1 MPAFSLTDAAFEGFR
16 LTRERPR
23 VVAAWAALYALMSL
37 VSAVLMVT
45 TIGPASATLGATAQG
60 VIPSDPAEAARQSRI
75 LAPMLMIMLPLV
87 LVFWSVLTSAIY
99 RAILQPEQ
107 GGFGRIRLGADEIR
121 MMGLIV
127 VLFLLLVSSLFAL
140 RMVDSLSALLAASGG
155 VVSAVV
161 GNLMRLAAFLAIV
174 AFWIRLSLAGP
185 ITYVSREIHVFRSWT
200 LTKAHFWRL
209 AAAYGLA
216 IGSALVVMLLAL
228 VIFAAAALGFAA
240 ASGVPLTHV
249 ERIFQPDMTSLAA
262 YFTPAQIFNQVFSA
276 VLLVAVFVVLLSP
289 AAIIHRALTGEPK
302 A

>member
-23 VVAAWAALYALMSL
+23 VVAAWAALYAVMSL
-37 VSAVLMVT
+37 VSAVLMVA
-45 TIGPASATLGATAQG
+45 TIGPESATLRATAQG

-75 LAPMLMIMLPLV
+75 VAPFLMIMLPLI
-87 LVFWSVLTSAIY
+87 LVFWSVLTSAVY
-99 RAILQPEQ
+99 RAILQPEET
-107 GGFGRIRLGADEIR
+107 GFGRLRFGSDEIR

-127 VLFLLLVSSLFAL
+127 ILFLLSVPTLFFFRMSISLGAI
-140 RMVDSLSALLAASGG
+140 VGAASGAPIG
-155 VVSAVV
+155 GLIPV
-161 GNLMRLAAFLAIV
+161 AAFLAIL

-200 LTKAHFWRL
+200 LTRGHFWRL

-216 IGSALVVMLLAL
+216 IGLALVVMLLAL
-228 VIFAAAALGFAA
+228 VIFAAAALAFALS
-240 ASGVPLTHV
+240 SGIPLAHV
-249 ERIFQPDMTSLAA
+249 ERIFQPDMSSIAA

-289 AAIIHRALTGEPK
+289 AAIIHRTLT
-302 A
+302 AARNA

>member
-23 VVAAWAALYALMSL
+23 VVAAWAALYAVMSL
-37 VSAVLMVT
+37 VSAVLMVS
-45 TIGPASATLGATAQG
+45 TIGPESATLRATAQG

-75 LAPMLMIMLPLV
+75 VAPFLMIMLPLI
-87 LVFWSVLTSAIY
+87 LVFWSVLTSAVY
-99 RAILQPEQ
+99 RAILQPEET
-107 GGFGRIRLGADEIR
+107 GFGRLRFGADEIR

-127 VLFLLLVSSLFAL
+127 ILFLLSVPTLFVFRMSISLGAI
-140 RMVDSLSALLAASGG
+140 VAATSGAAIG
-155 VVSAVV
+155 GLIPV
-161 GNLMRLAAFLAIV
+161 AAFLAIL

-185 ITYVSREIHVFRSWT
+185 ITYVNREIHVFRSWT
-200 LTKAHFWRL
+200 LTKGHFWRL

-216 IGSALVVMLLAL
+216 IGLALVVMLLAL
-228 VIFAAAALGFAA
+228 VIFAAAALAFALS
-240 ASGVPLTHV
+240 SGIPLGHV
-249 ERIFQPDMTSLAA
+249 ERIFQPDMSSIAA

-289 AAIIHRALTGEPK
+289 AAIIHRKLTTVRN